1 MDRWNVIHASCFVC
15 VLSRCIL
22 AQTDTASLD
31 VAIHTKCKV
40 WNTTLKKCTECDV
53 GFQGD
58 YCQMAC
64 RYPNYG
70 NQCQMWCNCEEWN
83 CSFVTG
89 CEDGSPTISPSTTE
103 TSFPVYFMTRTLKAC
118 RSGYTG
124 SDCELP
130 CRYPGYGISCQLQCE
145 CEKNR
150 CHHVKGCETYTHCRQ
165 SESHR
170 KDVLMYS
177 TLTLGVVSVIQFA
190 VYIFLVIYYQ

>member
-70 NQCQMWCNCEEWN
+70 YRCQMWCNCEQWK

-89 CEDGSPTISPSTTE
+89 CEDGSPTISPSTKE
-103 TSFPVYFMTRTLKAC
+103 TLSPVYLLTRTLKEEVKA
-118 RSGYTG
+118 RAEILFGP
-124 SDCELP
+124 L
-130 CRYPGYGISCQLQCE
+130 
-145 CEKNR
+145 
-150 CHHVKGCETYTHCRQ
+150 KGCGKSGKIKEI
-165 SESHR
+165 
-170 KDVLMYS
+170 KDREWQMVADKLNS
-177 TLTLGVVSVIQFA
+177 
-190 VYIFLVIYYQ
+190 